1 MRRKVFGA
9 TALFAM
15 LALAAGSTFAQAPQG
30 AAPGGGGQ
38 GRGGGRG
45 PGAPPLVL
53 TTTSF
58 EDGGIIPAK
67 FAGGM
72 GVSPEL
78 KWTQVP
84 MGTQS
89 FVLLMHDPDVALQRG
104 TGDVTH
110 WLVWNIPGTS
120 TGLPE
125 GVMPAAELPDGTRQV
140 SLRAAGYMGP
150 GAGANGPLHHYTFE
164 LWALDTKLDIPPGTT
179 QEAAATRA
187 AVMKGI
193 EGHALGKAVI
203 VGRFKQAAPPA
214 Q

>member
-1 MRRKVFGA
+1 MQRKIFAV
-9 TALFAM
+9 TIALM
-15 LALAAGSTFAQAPQG
+15 LGVAAASAQD
-30 AAPGGGGQ
+30 AARGGGQGGGQ
-38 GRGGGRG
+38 GRGGGGGRG
-45 PGAPPLVL
+45 PAAPPLVM
-53 TTTSF
+53 TTTAF
-58 EDGGIIPAK
+58 EDGGVIPAK
-67 FAGGM
+67 FVGQM

-89 FVLLMHDPDVALQRG
+89 FVLLMHDPDVALQRS
-104 TGDVTH
+104 TLDVTH

-125 GVMPAAELPDGTRQV
+125 GVMPVAELPDGTRQV

-150 GAGANGPLHHYTFE
+150 GAPANGPYHHYTFE
-164 LWALDTKLDIPPGTT
+164 LFALDTKLDVPAGTS

-187 AVMKGI
+187 AVMKAI
-193 EGHALGKAVI
+193 EGHALGKAVL
-203 VGRFKQAAPPA
+203 VGRFHQT

>member
-1 MRRKVFGA
+1 MQRHILGA
-9 TALFAM
+9 G
-15 LALAAGSTFAQAPQG
+15 ALACALMLGTAAVVAQDAARGGAP
-30 AAPGGGGQ
+30 GGGQ

-45 PGAPPLVL
+45 PQAPPLVM
-53 TTTSF
+53 TTTAF
-58 EDGGIIPAK
+58 EDGGVIPAK
-67 FAGGM
+67 FVGGM

-84 MGTQS
+84 MGTVS
-89 FVLLMHDPDVALQRG
+89 FALLMHDPDVALQRS
-104 TGDVTH
+104 TLDVTH

-150 GAGANGPLHHYTFE
+150 GAPATGPYHHYTFE
-164 LWALDTKLDIPPGTT
+164 LYALDTKIDVPPGTT
-179 QEAAATRA
+179 QEAANTRA
-187 AVMKGI
+187 AVMKAI

-203 VGRFKQAAPPA
+203 VGRFHQ
-214 Q
+214 